1 MDTKLKN
8 SRDRHWL
15 GILLLILLTAV
26 MAAATVSSYPYMRQK
41 AIEQKSADQT
51 QRENENSEFER
62 LATQI
67 MNFSYVIWHQQKQE
81 ENGRILSFSQTFY
94 PGRTRQNGLTPRRKQ
109 KPCGRYRGRLR
120 ILAAGGRRCMRSIT
134 AL

>member
-26 MAAATVSSYPYMRQK
+26 MAAATVGSYPYMRQK

-94 PGRTRQNGLTPRRKQ
+94 PGLDEK
-109 KPCGRYRGRLR
+109 LSL
-120 ILAAGGRRCMRSIT
+120 IHI
-134 AL
+134 